1 MSNPLRT
8 PADYESFIYSLC
20 EQFSVVC
27 RSTVR
32 FVRRGTTL
40 ARVVGELYF
49 DKNVRLVVRERI
61 LYHRLPAVID
71 EYGYEIWQGDE
82 KLYWYDPQPHPDDLA
97 LQSTHPHH
105 KHIPPPLKASQSLTN
120 AARYHSQDM
129 RDDNYVE
136 HDSYNRVGGELVFER
151 YWYERVQSYYGSGGL
166 GETI

>member
-1 MSNPLRT
+1 MTNPLRT
-8 PADYESFIYSLC
+8 PADYELFIYSLRR
-20 EQFSVVC
+20 QFPVVR

-71 EYGYEIWQGDE
+71 EYGYEVWQGDE
-82 KLYWYDPQPHPDDLA
+82 KLYWYDPQPHPDDPT

-105 KHIPPPLKASQSLTN
+105 KHIPLRHQTQSRTSTRDEFHSAQFTSPHPRNRDHASVGARTSERGRHSKSLV
-120 AARYHSQDM
+120 ARQT
-129 RDDNYVE
+129 R
-136 HDSYNRVGGELVFER
+136 
-151 YWYERVQSYYGSGGL
+151 
-166 GETI
+166 